1 MSASRTDTFEAIP
14 DSVLLDAAPPMG
26 PRTPRGMLA
35 PDKHALL
42 CARCWTTFE
51 GFSRTHCPQCR
62 TARPDGGWSSL
73 PYSFRDR
80 YLFTRVVGRGGMGAV
95 FLAFDEHQLDESRRA
110 VAVKVV
116 PTSGAPALRDAL
128 KRMFEREAAAAAM
141 LAQSPNFVRVTSHD
155 VGVEPAY
162 LVMEFVDWPTLR
174 ALLRR
179 GEGDAQPLTPVKAAR
194 IGVALLRG
202 LSTMH
207 FHRIV
212 HRDLKPDNVFV
223 RRTDSGED
231 YDVKILDLGVW
242 TYDMTH
248 RNAGHS
254 LPGLDRPDEGS
265 PVGTFSYMS
274 PEQMTQGLIGA
285 TSDLHTVGSLLW
297 ELVTG
302 QVPYPMPR
310 KDLAPALRE
319 RVERMRTLPARPP
332 RMPERLY
339 DILCRA
345 LAFAPQDRW
354 ASADEMRGALKS
366 WVTDTLRW
374 TKSAVTET
382 KSRLRVMENEAE
394 ALLRRLSPTREL
406 IAELEVLRDRVR
418 ADQRHA
424 DEIPLESLADALKHN
439 DQAFHRLSGR
449 LTAFAEA
456 VHQGVIEGE
465 AATGDLAPMEVGADG
480 VPMLVA
486 GPSVE
491 LDLADEPEERAP
503 ASISDP
509 AALDEGSAKT
519 AVPAAAALA
528 PALRRTSTIDAS
540 DVFVRRRFT
549 GAAVAGLVGLGV
561 AAGAVVLW
569 STSPSDASRAPSPAA
584 PAAAA
589 PAPPAPAFDTRELG
603 TDGPRGLD
611 TLLGSGH
618 AVGPVAV
625 AWSPDGTRYASGG
638 REGVVMIWDA
648 KTGAVLARAPALE
661 GGPVLRLAWT
671 PDGSTV
677 ASTSAD
683 GRLRLWDVASRTI
696 TGVAAAHRG
705 PAVALAV
712 TPDGRAIVTGG
723 DDGTVRVWS
732 GASAALMA
740 ELSPPAS
747 APAAAAKKRGKPP
760 ERNTPEY
767 GGVRTLAADDARIV
781 ATYARG
787 AVVQWGA
794 RGPGLVWAK
803 APADTQVVAVPR
815 RATWAALGDARGALT
830 LFDPAAKEP
839 RVLAGPS
846 ARITAVAASDDGL
859 RLVAAYG
866 DRSVRLWQVEA
877 GVASAS
883 LAGATDEVVSLAL
896 SPDARRVLAGSRDG
910 SLLLWDGATGA
921 LLRRTAAR
929 GPGVRAVLVDGTR
942 ATVVGPAVWRV
953 DLATGTRLVALDSP
967 AARAAVA
974 VDPAGRRALVAESPT
989 AVQLLDLATGATGRR
1004 LALPAAARAAALGP
1018 EVAWVA
1024 IATDDERLRVWPPD
1038 GDTPRLDL
1046 AAARVQALA
1055 GAPDGRALAGVGDDG
1070 TLRVWSIEQGQATA
1084 VVDVALGP
1092 LTAVVWS
1099 PGGEAVA
1106 VGSADG
1112 RVARVDL
1119 ASQQPTMVVRHRQ
1132 SPVLALAFAPH
1143 GHALA
1148 IAGQDE
1154 GVELSSLVEGGR
1166 AVELLDHGAP
1176 VQALAF
1182 APDGAWL
1189 VAGMLDGTTR
1199 LHDLARDQTHTVTE
1213 QAGQWIVV
1221 DPRGHATCAPGPCP
1235 RTPELAP

>member
-1 MSASRTDTFEAIP
+1 VTSSRTDTFEAIP

-242 TYDMTH
+242 TYDMTN

-319 RVERMRTLPARPP
+319 RVERMRVLPARPP

-374 TKSAVTET
+374 TKSAVTDT
-382 KSRLRVMENEAE
+382 KSRLLVMEVEAE
-394 ALLRRLSPTREL
+394 GLLRRLSPTREL
-406 IAELEVLRDRVR
+406 IAELEVLRDRLR

-456 VHQGVIEGE
+456 VHQGVLEGE

-491 LDLADEPEERAP
+491 LDLADEPEEHAS

-519 AVPAAAALA
+519 AAPAALA
-528 PALRRTSTIDAS
+528 PALRRTTNLDAS

-549 GAAVAGLVGLGV
+549 GAAAAGLVGLGV
-561 AAGAVVLW
+561 AAGAAVLW
-569 STSPSDASRAPSPAA
+569 TTGPAAPPLRAA
-584 PAAAA
+584 PAAPLTSPA
-589 PAPPAPAFDTRELG
+589 PAAPAFDTRALG
-603 TDGPRGLD
+603 ADQARGLD
-611 TLLGSGH
+611 QLLGIGH
-618 AVGPVAV
+618 TLGAVAV
-625 AWSPDGTRYASGG
+625 AWSPDGSRYASGG
-638 REGVVMIWDA
+638 GDGVVVLWDA
-648 KTGAVLARAPALE
+648 KSGAAVARVPVLE
-661 GGPVLRLAWT
+661 GGPVLRVAWT
-671 PDGSTV
+671 PDGGTL
-677 ASTSAD
+677 ALTSAD
-683 GRLRLWDVASRTI
+683 GRLRLWDAQSQTI
-696 TGVAAAHRG
+696 TGVAAAHSG
-705 PAVALAV
+705 PAGALAV
-712 TPDGRAIVTGG
+712 TPDGRALVTGG
-723 DDGTVRVWS
+723 EDGKVRVWS
-732 GASAALMA
+732 GASAALTA
-740 ELSPPAS
+740 ELSPPS
-747 APAAAAKKRGKPP
+747 VAAGAKRRTKLPDKP
-760 ERNTPEY
+760 TDY
-767 GGVRTLAADDARIV
+767 GGVRALAADDARIV
-781 ATYARG
+781 ATYASG

-794 RGPGLVWAK
+794 RGPGQLWSK
-803 APADTQVVAVPR
+803 APADTLTLAVPHH
-815 RATWAALGDARGALT
+815 AGWTALGGASGAIT
-830 LFDPAAKEP
+830 LVSAEAKEP
-839 RVLAGPS
+839 RVLRGPGS
-846 ARITAVAASDDGL
+846 AVTAVAASDDGQ
-859 RLVAAYG
+859 RLASAHA
-866 DRSVRLWQVEA
+866 DRSVRVWQVEA

-883 LAGATDEVVSLAL
+883 LAGATDELVSLAL
-896 SPDARRVLAGSRDG
+896 SPDGRYVLAGARDG
-910 SLLLWDGATGA
+910 SISLWEVSTGA
-921 LLRRTAAR
+921 LVRRSPSR
-929 GPGVRAVLVDGTR
+929 GPAVRAVLVDGDR

-953 DLATGTRLVALDSP
+953 DLATGTRLVALESA
-967 AARAAVA
+967 AARATLA
-974 VDPAGRRALVAESPT
+974 VDAAGRRAVVAEGPT
-989 AVQLLDLATGATGRR
+989 TLRLLDLATGAPGRR
-1004 LALPAAARAAALGP
+1004 YSLPGPALAAALGP
-1018 EVAWVA
+1018 DAAWLAVA
-1024 IATDDERLRVWPPD
+1024 TSDDRVRLWS
-1038 GDTPRLDL
+1038 TESSSPRAELP
-1046 AAARVQALA
+1046 AARVRALA
-1055 GAPDGRALAGVGDDG
+1055 SSADGRALAGVGDDG
-1070 TLRVWSIEQGQATA
+1070 ALHVWSAEQALATA

-1119 ASQQPTMVVRHRQ
+1119 ATQQPTMVARQRQ

-1143 GHALA
+1143 GRALA
-1148 IAGQDE
+1148 IAGSDDV
-1154 GVELSSLVEGGR
+1154 VELSSLVDGGR
-1166 AVELLDHGAP
+1166 TVALMDHGAA

-1182 APDGAWL
+1182 GHDGAWL

-1199 LHDLARDQTHTVTE
+1199 IHDLGHDRTHTVVE

-1221 DPRGHATCAPGPCP
+1221 DARGHATCAPGPCP
-1235 RTPELAP
+1235 SPTPARAP

>member
-14 DSVLLDAAPPMG
+14 DSVLLDALPPMG

-62 TARPDGGWSSL
+62 HARPAGGWSSL

-116 PTSGAPALRDAL
+116 PTAGAPALRDAL

-382 KSRLRVMENEAE
+382 KSRLLVMENEAE
-394 ALLRRLSPTREL
+394 GLLRRLSPTREL
-406 IAELEVLRDRVR
+406 IAELEVLRDRLR

-424 DEIPLESLADALKHN
+424 DEIPLEALADALKHN

-465 AATGDLAPMEVGADG
+465 AATGDLSPMEVGADG

-491 LDLADEPEERAP
+491 LDLGDEPDERAS

-519 AVPAAAALA
+519 AAPAPAAALA

-561 AAGAVVLW
+561 AAGAAVLW
-569 STSPSDASRAPSPAA
+569 STSPTSPPPRAATIAPPASPR
-584 PAAAA
+584 
-589 PAPPAPAFDTRELG
+589 PAPPAFDMRELG
-603 TDGPRGLD
+603 PDVARGLEQ
-611 TLLGSGH
+611 LQGSGH
-618 AVGPVAV
+618 TVGAVAV
-625 AWSPDGTRYASGG
+625 AWSPDGARYASGG
-638 REGVVMIWDA
+638 SDGVVVLWDA
-648 KTGAVLARAPALE
+648 KTGAALARAPALE
-661 GGPVLRLAWT
+661 GGPVLRIAWT
-671 PDGSTV
+671 PDGGTL
-677 ASTSAD
+677 ALTSAD
-683 GRLRLWDVASRTI
+683 GRLRLWDVQSHTI
-696 TGVAAAHRG
+696 TGVAAAHSG

-712 TPDGRAIVTGG
+712 TPDGRALVTGG
-723 DDGTVRVWS
+723 DDGKVRVWS
-732 GASAALMA
+732 GASAALIA
-740 ELSPPAS
+740 ELSPPVVAGG
-747 APAAAAKKRGKPP
+747 KKRSKPP
-760 ERNTPEY
+760 EF
-767 GGVRTLAADDARIV
+767 GGVRALAADDGRIV
-781 ATYARG
+781 ATYASG

-794 RGPGLVWAK
+794 RGPGQLWSA
-803 APADTQVVAVPR
+803 APADTVAIALPR
-815 RATWAALGDARGALT
+815 QAAWAALGGASGALT
-830 LFDPAAKEP
+830 LLSPRAKEP
-839 RVLAGPS
+839 RVLPGPGS
-846 ARITAVAASDDGL
+846 AVTAVASSEDGQRLAS
-859 RLVAAYG
+859 AHA

-883 LAGATDEVVSLAL
+883 LAGATDAVVALAL
-896 SPDARRVLAGSRDG
+896 SPDGRRVLAGARDG
-910 SLLLWDGATGA
+910 SLLLWEASTGA
-921 LLRRTAAR
+921 LVRRTPAR
-929 GPGVRAVLVDGTR
+929 GPGVRAVLIDGTR

-953 DLATGTRLVALDSP
+953 DLATGTRLAALESA
-967 AARAAVA
+967 AARTTVA
-974 VDPAGRRALVAESPT
+974 VDAAGRRALVADGPASLH
-989 AVQLLDLATGATGRR
+989 LLDLATGAVGRR
-1004 LALPAAARAAALGP
+1004 YTLPGPALAAALGP
-1018 EVAWVA
+1018 DAVWVA
-1024 IATDDERLRVWPPD
+1024 AATADDRVRLWSAESD
-1038 GDTPRLDL
+1038 SPRAELS
-1046 AAARVQALA
+1046 AAHVRALA
-1055 GAPDGRALAGVGDDG
+1055 SSADGRALASVGDDG
-1070 TLRVWSIEQGQATA
+1070 ALHVWSTEQAQATA

-1092 LTAVVWS
+1092 LTAVIWS

-1119 ASQQPTMVVRHRQ
+1119 ASQQPTMVVRRRQ

-1143 GHALA
+1143 GRALA
-1148 IAGQDE
+1148 IAGLDDV
-1154 GVELSSLVEGGR
+1154 VELSALVDGGR
-1166 AVELLDHGAP
+1166 SVDLGAHGAP
-1176 VQALAF
+1176 IQALAF

-1199 LHDLARDQTHTVTE
+1199 FHDLAHDPAHDRTHTITE

-1221 DPRGHATCAPGPCP
+1221 DPRGQATCAPGPCP
-1235 RTPELAP
+1235 SAP